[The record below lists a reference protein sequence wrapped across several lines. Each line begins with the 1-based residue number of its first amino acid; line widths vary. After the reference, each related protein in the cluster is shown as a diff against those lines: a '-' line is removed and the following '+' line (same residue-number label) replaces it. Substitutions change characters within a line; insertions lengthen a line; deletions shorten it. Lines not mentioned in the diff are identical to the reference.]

1 MNILGTIKFVCS
13 CIGLICLFA
22 LYDMPASAAEDYSR
36 FVMDK
41 QFYSC
46 DIPSGWEVLRS
57 PERDED
63 YRIFEIQLIAPK
75 GGAFIYVSYYAKDN
89 KDFWGYED
97 FLRRNSR
104 NVAGETKNSRENYG
118 PVKETLLN
126 GRKAFELERARLVFL
141 HPESKSDESAALRE
155 FFYVAPASDGGFY
168 VLHYSSPQ
176 AIYDE
181 YLPVLKRIASSFKGM

>member
-1 MNILGTIKFVCS
+1 MRITGYFKFACP

-22 LYDMPASAAEDYSR
+22 LFSVPVSVAEDYSR

-41 QFYSC
+41 QYYSC
-46 DIPSGWEVLRS
+46 EIPSGWSLERT
-57 PERDED
+57 PEKDEE
-63 YRIFEIQLIAPK
+63 YRIYEIQLLAPK

-118 PVKETLLN
+118 PVKECSLN
-126 GRKAFELERARLVFL
+126 GRKAFQLERERLVFL
-141 HPESKSDESAALRE
+141 HPESKSDESVAIRE
-155 FFYVAPASDGGFY
+155 FFYVVPSFDGGFY
-168 VLHYSSPQ
+168 VVHYSSPKTL
-176 AIYDE
+176 YEE
-181 YLPVLKRIASSFKGM
+181 YMPVFRRITSSFKGL